1 MTRLKRGPIIGI
13 IGVVLV
19 AISLAI
25 MGSVLSNSQ
34 ITRDGE
40 VFVPSMFEG
49 MFTQVSDD
57 IYILP
62 GESGYFSYNTKSL
75 DIPLLWGVQ
84 ILDYQESDKIS
95 TVISDIF
102 GDNYGIFPQTGPVI
116 FETLEVTNSDTLNF
130 EIQNQGSR
138 AITIVVM
145 LSEDPDNSEVFS
157 DPNSPARTMVLP
169 LAVSGILL
177 ILGIIVSLVGA
188 VLSFIDWKNIQNKKR
203 NY

>member
-1 MTRLKRGPIIGI
+1 
-13 IGVVLV
+13 
-19 AISLAI
+19 
-25 MGSVLSNSQ
+25 
-34 ITRDGE
+34 
-40 VFVPSMFEG
+40 
-49 MFTQVSDD
+49 
-57 IYILP
+57 
-62 GESGYFSYNTKSL
+62 
-75 DIPLLWGVQ
+75 LLWGVQ